1 MKSVT
6 NFTLTSSPI
15 DLTSEKAFGS
25 DPNSLGIIIVR
36 DLPEEYEGYR
46 DRLLK
51 LCYKFAQLDHA
62 VREGYSDP
70 SSKYR

>member
-1 MKSVT
+1 MKLVA
-6 NFTLTSSPI
+6 NLTLTSPPI

-25 DPNSLGIIIVR
+25 DPKSLGIIIVR

-51 LCYKFAQLDHA
+51 LSYKFAQLDYT